1 MILAFQLILSLSIL
15 IILHELG
22 HFIPARLFKIRV
34 EKFYLFFDPWFS
46 LIKKKK
52 GDTEYGIG
60 WLPLGGYVKIAGMVD
75 ESMDKDAM
83 ALPPQDWEFRSKPAW
98 QRLIVMMGGVIV
110 NMIVGFVLYAIILGV
125 WGRDVLPVENVKF
138 GVHVNET
145 MKAAGFQEGDKIL
158 ALNGERPESF
168 SEVNKSLL
176 VDNISTVTIERNGQK
191 MDISI
196 PANIGQQLVDGGVK
210 PAPFAVRLPCVVDS
224 VVPNSKAAEAGLLKG
239 DSVVGLGEVH
249 SIYFNDIKAE
259 LRRNA
264 GEPVADWVKFLTKKK
279 GLPVP
284 MWVRRNGQ
292 EVQLNVGIKED
303 GTIGFIP
310 KADVKQFGV
319 ETLHYG
325 FFEAIP
331 AGAAWAWETFTD
343 YGSQLKYLFSS
354 SGAKQVGGFGS
365 FAKMFP
371 DQWDWAIFWE
381 RTAFISLILA
391 FMNMLPIPAL
401 DGGHVMFL
409 LWEMI
414 TGRAVSQKILEK
426 AQVVGMVLLLG
437 LMLWGN
443 ILDIFRAVVGK

>member
-15 IILHELG
+15 IVLHELG

-46 LIKKKK
+46 LVKTKK

-83 ALPPQDWEFRSKPAW
+83 ALPPQDWEFRAKPAW

-138 GVHVNET
+138 GVHANET

-176 VDNISTVTIERNGQK
+176 VANISVVTIERAGQK
-191 MDISI
+191 IDINI
-196 PANIGQQLVDGGVK
+196 PADIGQQLVDGGVK
-210 PAPFAVRLPCVVDS
+210 SAPFAVRLPCLVDS

-279 GLPVP
+279 GQLVP
-284 MWVRRNGQ
+284 MWVKRNGQ
-292 EVQLNVGIKED
+292 EMQLNVAIKDD

-319 ETLHYG
+319 ETLRYG
-325 FFEAIP
+325 FFAAIP
-331 AGAAWAWETFTD
+331 AGAKWAWETFTD

-371 DQWDWAIFWE
+371 DTWNWAIFWE

-401 DGGHVMFL
+401 DGGHVVFL
-409 LWEMI
+409 LWEMV

-426 AQVVGMVLLLG
+426 AQIVGMVLLLG

-443 ILDIFRAVVGK
+443 ILDIVRAVVGK